1 MIWKK
6 ELSTSNSI
14 IKMNT
19 IDILSKLVSFKTI
32 SELTNKDL
40 AKYISGYLA
49 KYNIKT
55 QLFEGNPGQFNLYA
69 KIGPDVD
76 GGIILSGHT
85 DVVPTEG
92 QNWMTNPF
100 ELVKKKNKFFG
111 RGSCDMKGFIAV
123 VLALIPKLKIT
134 KLKKPLHLIFSYD
147 EEIGC
152 VGIQKLIPFLKK
164 IKPKPVFCIVGEP
177 TEMKLVNMHKG
188 KKNFIVLFKGIESHS
203 SLIENGVNAI
213 DYCGDFIN
221 FLKNLQNK
229 LIKTKHHKKFDPPY
243 PTINIGKIQGGLAV
257 NIIPENCELE
267 FEIRDTPNLN
277 TEKIINEIKIF
288 LKKNRKKMKEKN
300 KKCSVNLK
308 ILNNFPPLETNEK
321 KKIINLALEKLKS
334 NSISSVSFGTEAGVF
349 NKVGFE
355 TIVCGPGSIEQA
367 HKPNEY
373 IEEKQLKKCDEFLT
387 KIIDFLY

>member
-1 MIWKK
+1 
-6 ELSTSNSI
+6 
-14 IKMNT
+14 
-19 IDILSKLVSFKTI
+19 
-32 SELTNKDL
+32 
-40 AKYISGYLA
+40 
-49 KYNIKT
+49 
-55 QLFEGNPGQFNLYA
+55 
-69 KIGPDVD
+69 
-76 GGIILSGHT
+76 
-85 DVVPTEG
+85 
-92 QNWMTNPF
+92 
-100 ELVKKKNKFFG
+100 
-111 RGSCDMKGFIAV
+111 MKGFIAV
-123 VLALIPKLKIT
+123 VLATIPKLKIS

-164 IKPKPVFCIVGEP
+164 INPKPSFCIVGEP

-188 KKNFIVLFKGIESHS
+188 KKNFLVSFKGIESHS

-213 DYCGDFIN
+213 DYCAGFIN
-221 FLKNLQNK
+221 FLKDLQK
-229 LIKTKHHKKFDPPY
+229 ILIKTKSHKKFDPPY
-243 PTINIGKIQGGLAV
+243 PTINIGKIQGGLAM

-277 TEKIINEIKIF
+277 TEKIINKIKVF
-288 LKKNRKKMKEKN
+288 LKKTEKEMKEKN
-300 KKCSVNLK
+300 KKCSVNFK

-334 NSISSVSFGTEAGVF
+334 NSISTVSFGTEAGVF

-373 IEEKQLKKCDEFLT
+373 IEETQLKKCDEFLT